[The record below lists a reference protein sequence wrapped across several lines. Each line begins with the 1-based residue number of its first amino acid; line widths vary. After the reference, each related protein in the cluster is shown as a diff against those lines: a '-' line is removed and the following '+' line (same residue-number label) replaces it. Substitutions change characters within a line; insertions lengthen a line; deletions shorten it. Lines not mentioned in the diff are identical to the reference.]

1 MTGAQGAWVLIV
13 DDDPEVRALV
23 SAALRVG
30 GWRTRAVASGA
41 EALTELRDGP
51 AAVVLDINLDGETG
65 YDVCRA
71 IRATSAVPVVFL
83 TARQD
88 ELDEVLGLE
97 LGADDFITK
106 PFSPRVLAARVGA
119 AIRRSG
125 VGAAEA
131 IAGDGPLTIDRRAR
145 RVLVHGSEV
154 ALTKIEF
161 DLLATLAEEP
171 DRAWSRDAL
180 IDRVWGAWYS
190 DAHVVDV
197 TVGRVRRKLGDAG
210 LPDAIGTVRGVGYR
224 FGRGEPGTGG

>member
-1 MTGAQGAWVLIV
+1 MPTQGAWVLVV
-13 DDDPEVRALV
+13 DDDAEVRALV

-30 GWRTRAVASGA
+30 GWGTRAVASGV
-41 EALTELRDGP
+41 EALAELRDGP

-71 IRATSAVPVVFL
+71 IRATSAVPVIFL

-106 PFSPRVLAARVGA
+106 PFSPRILAARVGA
-119 AIRRSG
+119 AVRR
-125 VGAAEA
+125 GAAGTSEEVA
-131 IAGDGPLTIDRRAR
+131 RYGPLTIDRRAR
-145 RVLVHGSEV
+145 RVLLDGREV
-154 ALTKIEF
+154 ALTKVEF
-161 DLLATLAEEP
+161 DLLSTLADEP

-190 DAHVVDV
+190 DGHVVDV
-197 TVGRVRRKLGDAG
+197 TVGRLRRKLADAG

-224 FGRGEPGTGG
+224 FGRGEPGTGA